1 MDGPSALTGE
11 SGVVEPVLFSVSGVY
26 GVRQHICCGVTLTPS
41 SSSETVRPGSSLTLT
56 CQISGYSLTD
66 CDYAT
71 DWIRQLP
78 ENALEWLSLI
88 NCHGSAGYASSV
100 QGRFTMTRS
109 SSSVSLEMRSMKAAD
124 SAIYYCA
131 RHPQCGGTCG
141 SVTLTPSSFSEAVRS
156 GSSLTLTCQVSGY
169 SLTDS
174 SYYTNWIRQLPQ
186 RTLEW
191 LGYINAVG
199 STSYA
204 SSVQGRFTI
213 TKSSSSLS
221 LEMRSLTEADSAVYY
236 CARGT
241 HVTLTP
247 SSFSEAVRSG
257 SSLTLTCQVSGYS
270 LTDSSYYTNWIRQL
284 PQRTLEWV
292 GYINEVGGTSYAS
305 SVQGRITITK
315 SSSSLSLEMR
325 SLTEADSAVYYC
337 ARGTQ

>member
-1 MDGPSALTGE
+1 MPCRCPWGNPSPSMLPSIISGE
-11 SGVVEPVLFSVSGVY
+11 PLVRIDHLPLSLHYPPFSSVSFLPTPAPLLEGGNPFHNYPEGIQVLFPTTLSGVAEVSD
-26 GVRQHICCGVTLTPS
+26 ICCGVTLTPS

-241 HVTLTP
+241 
-247 SSFSEAVRSG
+247 
-257 SSLTLTCQVSGYS
+257 Q
-270 LTDSSYYTNWIRQL
+270 
-284 PQRTLEWV
+284 
-292 GYINEVGGTSYAS
+292 
-305 SVQGRITITK
+305 
-315 SSSSLSLEMR
+315 
-325 SLTEADSAVYYC
+325 
-337 ARGTQ
+337 